1 MSAMRLV
8 LLILAAATLQGC
20 GQQENFDNAEQS
32 VTLFHDRLNRGVYE
46 EIWELTAPNF
56 RDGQVRDNARAIFSA
71 MHSRLGMVLESQN
84 IGTSYYTSG
93 DDGATATLVYQT
105 TFERGSGTEVFTF
118 IIESGTSMLWGYNI
132 NSDDF
137 TGEDVSDYQR
147 MAESGT

>member
-1 MSAMRLV
+1 MSAMRFV
-8 LLILAAATLQGC
+8 LLFLAAATLQGC
-20 GQQENFDNAEQS
+20 AQQENFDNAEQS
-32 VTLFHDRLNRGVYE
+32 VTLFHDRLNRGVYD

-71 MHSRLGMVLESQN
+71 MHSRLGMVLESQSIN
-84 IGTSYYTSG
+84 TGSYVAIGQGETI
-93 DDGATATLVYQT
+93 TLVYHT

-118 IIESGTSMLWGYNI
+118 TVESGALKLWSYNI

-147 MAESGT
+147 MAESGA